1 MICRNSERQSHT
13 AHTLHQMT
21 ERDLPTDPEPVDEED
36 EEVDQ
41 LYEHYAIRADQGQE
55 PLRVDRFLVNM
66 MPKISRNRIQ
76 RAASSGFI
84 FVNGEPVKSNYKVKP
99 LDRVS
104 MRLERPPMTLEIT
117 PQEMPLEIVY
127 EDDWLLVVNKPAGLV
142 VHPGHG
148 NWDGTLLNGLAWYLR
163 NNPDFDVNDPA
174 IGLVHRIDKDTS
186 GLLVIAKTAEV
197 KSSLGKQFF
206 DHSTRREY
214 VAVIWGHM
222 DPADGVLRSNLA
234 RDPRDRTRMAAFPYE
249 GEVGKTAVTHYAT
262 EEYLGYLS
270 QVRCRLET
278 GRTHQIRVHL
288 SNEGHPLFNDAVYG
302 GDRILRG
309 NRFASYKKFVENAFA
324 ICPRQA
330 LHAQTLGFFHP
341 ILKRQMDFSSTLPPD
356 MTALIEKWRKYVDD
370 GNVENL

>member
-1 MICRNSERQSHT
+1 
-13 AHTLHQMT
+13 MT
-21 ERDLPTDPEPVDEED
+21 ERDLPTNPEPVDEED

-249 GEVGKTAVTHYAT
+249 GEVGKTAVTHYTT

-324 ICPRQA
+324 LCPRQA

>member
-1 MICRNSERQSHT
+1 
-13 AHTLHQMT
+13 MT

-66 MPKISRNRIQ
+66 MPKISRSRIQ

-249 GEVGKTAVTHYAT
+249 GAVGKTAVTHYTT

>member
-1 MICRNSERQSHT
+1 
-13 AHTLHQMT
+13 MT
-21 ERDLPTDPEPVDEED
+21 DRDLPTVPEPVDEED

-55 PLRVDRFLVNM
+55 PLRVDRFLLNM
-66 MPKISRNRIQ
+66 MPKISRSRIQ

-117 PQEMPLEIVY
+117 PQKMPLEIVY

>member
-1 MICRNSERQSHT
+1 
-13 AHTLHQMT
+13 MT
-21 ERDLPTDPEPVDEED
+21 ERDLPTDTEPVDEED

-84 FVNGEPVKSNYKVKP
+84 FVNGEPVKSNHKVKP

-197 KSSLGKQFF
+197 KSALGKQFF

>member
-1 MICRNSERQSHT
+1 
-13 AHTLHQMT
+13 MT
-21 ERDLPTDPEPVDEED
+21 DRDLPTVPEPVDEED

-41 LYEHYAIRADQGQE
+41 LYEHYAITADQGQE

-66 MPKISRNRIQ
+66 MPKISRSRIQ

-117 PQEMPLEIVY
+117 PQEMSLEIVY

-163 NNPDFDVNDPA
+163 NDPDFDVNDPT

-197 KSSLGKQFF
+197 KSALGKQFF

-222 DPADGVLRSNLA
+222 DPAEGVLRSNIA
-234 RDPRDRTRMAAFPYE
+234 RDPRDRTRMAPFPYE
-249 GEVGKTAVTHYAT
+249 GEVGKTAVTHYST

-288 SNEGHPLFNDAVYG
+288 SHEGHPLFNDAVYG

>member
-1 MICRNSERQSHT
+1 
-13 AHTLHQMT
+13 MT
-21 ERDLPTDPEPVDEED
+21 DRDLPTEPEPVDEED

-41 LYEHYAIRADQGQE
+41 LYEHYAITADQGQE

-66 MPKISRNRIQ
+66 MPKISRSRIQ

-104 MRLERPPMTLEIT
+104 TRLERPPMTLEIT

-163 NNPDFDVNDPA
+163 SDPDFDVNDPA

-197 KSSLGKQFF
+197 KSALGKQFF

-222 DPADGVLRSNLA
+222 DPADGVLRSNIA
-234 RDPRDRTRMAAFPYE
+234 RDPRDRTRMAPFPYE
-249 GEVGKTAVTHYAT
+249 GEVGKTAVTHYST
-262 EEYLGYLS
+262 EEYLGYPS

-288 SNEGHPLFNDAVYG
+288 SHEGHPLFNDAVYG

>member
-1 MICRNSERQSHT
+1 
-13 AHTLHQMT
+13 MT

-117 PQEMPLEIVY
+117 PQEMPLEVVY

-288 SNEGHPLFNDAVYG
+288 SNEGHPLFNDTVYG

>member
-1 MICRNSERQSHT
+1 
-13 AHTLHQMT
+13 MT
-21 ERDLPTDPEPVDEED
+21 DRDLPTEPEPVDEED

-41 LYEHYAIRADQGQE
+41 LYEHYAITADQGQE

-66 MPKISRNRIQ
+66 MPKISRSRIQ

-117 PQEMPLEIVY
+117 PQEMSLEIVY

-163 NNPDFDVNDPA
+163 NDPDFDVNDPA

-197 KSSLGKQFF
+197 KSALGKQFF

-222 DPADGVLRSNLA
+222 DPADGVLRSNIA
-234 RDPRDRTRMAAFPYE
+234 RDPRDRTRMAPFPYE
-249 GEVGKTAVTHYAT
+249 GEVGKTAVTHYST

-288 SNEGHPLFNDAVYG
+288 SHEGHPLFNDAVYG

>member
-1 MICRNSERQSHT
+1 
-13 AHTLHQMT
+13 MT
-21 ERDLPTDPEPVDEED
+21 ERDLPTDTEPVDEED

-66 MPKISRNRIQ
+66 MTKISRNRIQ

-84 FVNGEPVKSNYKVKP
+84 FVNGEPVQSNYKVKP

-117 PQEMPLEIVY
+117 PQEMPLEVVY

>member
-1 MICRNSERQSHT
+1 
-13 AHTLHQMT
+13 MT
-21 ERDLPTDPEPVDEED
+21 ERDLPTEPEPVDEED

-41 LYEHYAIRADQGQE
+41 LYEHYAITADQGQE

-66 MPKISRNRIQ
+66 MPKISRSRIQ

-117 PQEMPLEIVY
+117 PREMPLEIVY

-288 SNEGHPLFNDAVYG
+288 SHEGHPLFNDAVYG
-302 GDRILRG
+302 GDQILRG

-341 ILKRQMDFSSTLPPD
+341 ILKRQMDFTSTLPPD

>member
-1 MICRNSERQSHT
+1 
-13 AHTLHQMT
+13 MT
-21 ERDLPTDPEPVDEED
+21 ERDLPTDPGPVDEED

-288 SNEGHPLFNDAVYG
+288 SHEGHPLFNDAVYG

>member
-1 MICRNSERQSHT
+1 
-13 AHTLHQMT
+13 MT
-21 ERDLPTDPEPVDEED
+21 ERDLPTEPEPVDEED

-41 LYEHYAIRADQGQE
+41 LYEHYAITADQGQE

-66 MPKISRNRIQ
+66 MPKISRSRIQ

-117 PQEMPLEIVY
+117 PQEMSLEIVY

-163 NNPDFDVNDPA
+163 NDPDFDVNDPA

-197 KSSLGKQFF
+197 KSALGKQFF

-222 DPADGVLRSNLA
+222 DPADGVLRSNIA
-234 RDPRDRTRMAAFPYE
+234 RDPRDRTRMAPFPYE
-249 GEVGKTAVTHYAT
+249 GDVGKTAVTHYST

-288 SNEGHPLFNDAVYG
+288 SHEGHPLFNDAVYG

>member
-1 MICRNSERQSHT
+1 
-13 AHTLHQMT
+13 MT
-21 ERDLPTDPEPVDEED
+21 DRDLPTEPEPVDEED

-41 LYEHYAIRADQGQE
+41 LYEHYAITADQGQE

-66 MPKISRNRIQ
+66 MPKISRSRIQ

-117 PQEMPLEIVY
+117 PQEMSLEIVY

-163 NNPDFDVNDPA
+163 HDPDFDVNDPA

-197 KSSLGKQFF
+197 KSALGKQFF

-222 DPADGVLRSNLA
+222 DPADGVLRSNIA
-234 RDPRDRTRMAAFPYE
+234 RDPRDRTRMAPFPYE
-249 GEVGKTAVTHYAT
+249 GDVGKTAVTHYST

-288 SNEGHPLFNDAVYG
+288 SHEGHPLFNDAVYG

>member
-1 MICRNSERQSHT
+1 
-13 AHTLHQMT
+13 MT
-21 ERDLPTDPEPVDEED
+21 ERDLPTESEPVDEED

-41 LYEHYAIRADQGQE
+41 LYEHYAITADQGQE

-66 MPKISRNRIQ
+66 MPKISRSRIQ

-163 NNPDFDVNDPA
+163 NDPDFDVNDPA

-197 KSSLGKQFF
+197 KSALGKQFF

-222 DPADGVLRSNLA
+222 DPADGVLRSNIA
-234 RDPRDRTRMAAFPYE
+234 RDPRDRTRMAPFPYE
-249 GEVGKTAVTHYAT
+249 GEVGKTAVTHYST

-288 SNEGHPLFNDAVYG
+288 SHEGHPLFNDAVYG

>member
-1 MICRNSERQSHT
+1 
-13 AHTLHQMT
+13 MT
-21 ERDLPTDPEPVDEED
+21 ERDLPTDPGPVDEED

-84 FVNGEPVKSNYKVKP
+84 FVNGDPVKSNYKVKP

-288 SNEGHPLFNDAVYG
+288 SHEGHPLFNDAVYG

>member
-1 MICRNSERQSHT
+1 
-13 AHTLHQMT
+13 MT
-21 ERDLPTDPEPVDEED
+21 ERDLPTEPEPVDEED

-41 LYEHYAIRADQGQE
+41 LYEHYAITADQGQE

-66 MPKISRNRIQ
+66 MPKISRSRIQ

-117 PQEMPLEIVY
+117 PQEMSLEIVY

-163 NNPDFDVNDPA
+163 NNPEFDVNDPA

-197 KSSLGKQFF
+197 KSALGKQFF

-222 DPADGVLRSNLA
+222 DPAEGVLRSNIA
-234 RDPRDRTRMAAFPYE
+234 RDPRDRTRMAPFPYE
-249 GEVGKTAVTHYAT
+249 GEVGKTAVTHYST

-288 SNEGHPLFNDAVYG
+288 SHEGHPLFNDAVYG

-324 ICPRQA
+324 LCPRQA

>member
-1 MICRNSERQSHT
+1 
-13 AHTLHQMT
+13 MT
-21 ERDLPTDPEPVDEED
+21 ERDLPTESEPVDEED

-41 LYEHYAIRADQGQE
+41 LYEHYAITADQGQE

-66 MPKISRNRIQ
+66 MPKISRSRIQ

>member
-1 MICRNSERQSHT
+1 
-13 AHTLHQMT
+13 MT
-21 ERDLPTDPEPVDEED
+21 ERDLPTNPEPVDEED

-104 MRLERPPMTLEIT
+104 MRLERPPMNLEIT

>member
-1 MICRNSERQSHT
+1 
-13 AHTLHQMT
+13 MT

-99 LDRVS
+99 LDSVS

-262 EEYLGYLS
+262 EEFLGYLS

-288 SNEGHPLFNDAVYG
+288 SHEGHPLFNDAVYG

>member
-1 MICRNSERQSHT
+1 
-13 AHTLHQMT
+13 MT
-21 ERDLPTDPEPVDEED
+21 ERDLPTEPGPVDEED

-41 LYEHYAIRADQGQE
+41 LYEHYAITADQGQE

-66 MPKISRNRIQ
+66 MPKISRSRIQ

-104 MRLERPPMTLEIT
+104 MRLERPPMPLEIT
-117 PQEMPLEIVY
+117 PQEMSLEIVY

-163 NNPDFDVNDPA
+163 HDPDFDVNDPA

-197 KSSLGKQFF
+197 KSALGKQFF

-222 DPADGVLRSNLA
+222 DPADGVLRSNIA
-234 RDPRDRTRMAAFPYE
+234 RDPRDRTRMAPFPYE
-249 GEVGKTAVTHYAT
+249 GEVGKTAVTHYST

-288 SNEGHPLFNDAVYG
+288 SHEGHPLFNDAVYG

>member
-1 MICRNSERQSHT
+1 
-13 AHTLHQMT
+13 MT
-21 ERDLPTDPEPVDEED
+21 ERDLPTDTEPVDEED

-104 MRLERPPMTLEIT
+104 IRLERPPMTLEIT

-148 NWDGTLLNGLAWYLR
+148 NWDGTLLNGLAWYMR

-197 KSSLGKQFF
+197 KSALGKQFF

-324 ICPRQA
+324 LCPRQA

>member
-1 MICRNSERQSHT
+1 
-13 AHTLHQMT
+13 MT
-21 ERDLPTDPEPVDEED
+21 ERDLPTDTEPVDEED

-84 FVNGEPVKSNYKVKP
+84 FVNGDPVKSNYKVKP

-288 SNEGHPLFNDAVYG
+288 SHEGHPLFNDAVYG

>member
-1 MICRNSERQSHT
+1 
-13 AHTLHQMT
+13 MT
-21 ERDLPTDPEPVDEED
+21 DRDLPTESEPVDEED

-41 LYEHYAIRADQGQE
+41 LYEHYAITADQGQE

-117 PQEMPLEIVY
+117 PQEMSLEIVY

-197 KSSLGKQFF
+197 KSALGKQFF

-222 DPADGVLRSNLA
+222 DPADGVLRSNIA
-234 RDPRDRTRMAAFPYE
+234 RDPRDRTRMAPFPYE
-249 GEVGKTAVTHYAT
+249 GEVGKTAVTHYST

-288 SNEGHPLFNDAVYG
+288 SHEGHPLFNDAVYG

>member
-1 MICRNSERQSHT
+1 
-13 AHTLHQMT
+13 MT
-21 ERDLPTDPEPVDEED
+21 ERDLPTESEPVDEED

-41 LYEHYAIRADQGQE
+41 LYEHYAITADQGQE

-66 MPKISRNRIQ
+66 MPKISRSRIQ

-163 NNPDFDVNDPA
+163 HDPDFDVNDPA

-197 KSSLGKQFF
+197 KNALGKQFF

-222 DPADGVLRSNLA
+222 DPADGVLRSNIA
-234 RDPRDRTRMAAFPYE
+234 RDPRDRTRMAPFPYE
-249 GEVGKTAVTHYAT
+249 GDVGKTAVTHYST

-288 SNEGHPLFNDAVYG
+288 SHEGHPLFNDAVYG

>member
-1 MICRNSERQSHT
+1 
-13 AHTLHQMT
+13 MT
-21 ERDLPTDPEPVDEED
+21 ERDLPTEPEPVDEED

-41 LYEHYAIRADQGQE
+41 LYEHYAITADQGQE

-66 MPKISRNRIQ
+66 MPKISRSRIQ

-163 NNPDFDVNDPA
+163 HDPNFDVNDPA

-197 KSSLGKQFF
+197 KSALGKQFF

-222 DPADGVLRSNLA
+222 DPADGVLKSNIA
-234 RDPRDRTRMAAFPYE
+234 RDPRDRTRMAPFPYE
-249 GEVGKTAVTHYAT
+249 GEVGKTAVTHYST

-288 SNEGHPLFNDAVYG
+288 SHEGHPLFNDAVYG

>member
-1 MICRNSERQSHT
+1 
-13 AHTLHQMT
+13 MT
-21 ERDLPTDPEPVDEED
+21 ERDLPTESEPVDEED

-41 LYEHYAIRADQGQE
+41 LYEHYAITADQGQE

-66 MPKISRNRIQ
+66 MPKISRSRIQ

-117 PQEMPLEIVY
+117 PQEMSLEIVY

-163 NNPDFDVNDPA
+163 NDPDFDVNDPA

-197 KSSLGKQFF
+197 KSALGKQFF

-222 DPADGVLRSNLA
+222 DPAEGVLRSNIA
-234 RDPRDRTRMAAFPYE
+234 RDPRDRTRMAPFPYE
-249 GEVGKTAVTHYAT
+249 GDVGKTAVTHYST

-288 SNEGHPLFNDAVYG
+288 SHEGHPLFNDAVYG
-302 GDRILRG
+302 GDQILRG

>member
-1 MICRNSERQSHT
+1 
-13 AHTLHQMT
+13 MT

-197 KSSLGKQFF
+197 KSALGKQFF

>member
-1 MICRNSERQSHT
+1 
-13 AHTLHQMT
+13 MT
-21 ERDLPTDPEPVDEED
+21 ERDLPTDPGPVDEED

-148 NWDGTLLNGLAWYLR
+148 NWDGTLLNGLAWYMR

>member
-1 MICRNSERQSHT
+1 
-13 AHTLHQMT
+13 MT
-21 ERDLPTDPEPVDEED
+21 DRDLPTEPEPVDEED

-41 LYEHYAIRADQGQE
+41 LYEHYAITADQGQE

-163 NNPDFDVNDPA
+163 NDPDFDVNDPA

-197 KSSLGKQFF
+197 KSALGKQFF

-222 DPADGVLRSNLA
+222 DPAEGVLRSNLA
-234 RDPRDRTRMAAFPYE
+234 RDPRDRTRMAPFPYE
-249 GEVGKTAVTHYAT
+249 GEVGKTAVTHYST

-288 SNEGHPLFNDAVYG
+288 SHEGHPLFNDAVYG
-302 GDRILRG
+302 GDQILRG

>member
-1 MICRNSERQSHT
+1 
-13 AHTLHQMT
+13 MT
-21 ERDLPTDPEPVDEED
+21 DRDLPTESEPVDEED

-41 LYEHYAIRADQGQE
+41 LYEHYAITADQGQE

-66 MPKISRNRIQ
+66 MPKISRSRIQ

-117 PQEMPLEIVY
+117 PQEMSLEIVY

-163 NNPDFDVNDPA
+163 NDPDFDVNDPA

-197 KSSLGKQFF
+197 KSALGKQFF

-222 DPADGVLRSNLA
+222 DPAEGVLRSNIA
-234 RDPRDRTRMAAFPYE
+234 RDPRDRTRMAPFPYE
-249 GEVGKTAVTHYAT
+249 GEVGKTAVTHYST

-288 SNEGHPLFNDAVYG
+288 SHEGHPLFNDAVYG

>member
-1 MICRNSERQSHT
+1 
-13 AHTLHQMT
+13 MT
-21 ERDLPTDPEPVDEED
+21 ERDLPTEPEPVDEED

-41 LYEHYAIRADQGQE
+41 LYEHYAITADQGQE

-66 MPKISRNRIQ
+66 MPKISRSRIQ

-163 NNPDFDVNDPA
+163 NDPDFDVNDPA

-197 KSSLGKQFF
+197 KSALGKQFF

-222 DPADGVLRSNLA
+222 DPAEGVLRSNLA
-234 RDPRDRTRMAAFPYE
+234 RDPRDRTRMAPFPYE
-249 GEVGKTAVTHYAT
+249 GEVGKTAVTHYST

-288 SNEGHPLFNDAVYG
+288 SHEGHPLFNDAVYG
-302 GDRILRG
+302 GDQILRG

>member
-1 MICRNSERQSHT
+1 
-13 AHTLHQMT
+13 MT
-21 ERDLPTDPEPVDEED
+21 ERDLPTDTEPVDEED

-127 EDDWLLVVNKPAGLV
+127 EDDWLLVVNKRAGLV

>member
-1 MICRNSERQSHT
+1 
-13 AHTLHQMT
+13 MT
-21 ERDLPTDPEPVDEED
+21 ERDLPTDTEPVDEED

-324 ICPRQA
+324 LCPRQA

>member
-1 MICRNSERQSHT
+1 
-13 AHTLHQMT
+13 MT
-21 ERDLPTDPEPVDEED
+21 ERDLPTNPEPVDEED

-288 SNEGHPLFNDAVYG
+288 SHEGHPLFNDAVYG

>member
-1 MICRNSERQSHT
+1 
-13 AHTLHQMT
+13 MT
-21 ERDLPTDPEPVDEED
+21 ERDLPTDPGPVDEED
-36 EEVDQ
+36 EEIDQ

-222 DPADGVLRSNLA
+222 DPANGVLRSNLA

>member
-1 MICRNSERQSHT
+1 
-13 AHTLHQMT
+13 MT
-21 ERDLPTDPEPVDEED
+21 DRDLPTESEPVDEED

-41 LYEHYAIRADQGQE
+41 LYEHYAITADQGQE

-66 MPKISRNRIQ
+66 MPKISRSRIQ

-117 PQEMPLEIVY
+117 PQEMSLEIVY

-163 NNPDFDVNDPA
+163 NDPDFDVNDPA

-197 KSSLGKQFF
+197 KSALGKQFF

-222 DPADGVLRSNLA
+222 DPADGVLRSNIA
-234 RDPRDRTRMAAFPYE
+234 RDPRDRTRMAPFPYE
-249 GEVGKTAVTHYAT
+249 GEVGKTAVTHYST

-288 SNEGHPLFNDAVYG
+288 SHEGHPLFNDAVYG

>member
-1 MICRNSERQSHT
+1 
-13 AHTLHQMT
+13 MT
-21 ERDLPTDPEPVDEED
+21 ERDLPTEPEPVDEED

-41 LYEHYAIRADQGQE
+41 LYEHYAITADQGQE

-66 MPKISRNRIQ
+66 MPKISRSRIQ

-148 NWDGTLLNGLAWYLR
+148 NWDGTLLNGLSWYLR
-163 NNPDFDVNDPA
+163 NDPDFDVNDPA

-197 KSSLGKQFF
+197 KSALGKQFF

-222 DPADGVLRSNLA
+222 DPADGVLRSNIA
-234 RDPRDRTRMAAFPYE
+234 RDPRDRTRMAPFPYE
-249 GEVGKTAVTHYAT
+249 GEVGKTAVTHYST

-288 SNEGHPLFNDAVYG
+288 SHEGHPLFNDAVYG
-302 GDRILRG
+302 GDQILRG

>member
-1 MICRNSERQSHT
+1 
-13 AHTLHQMT
+13 MT
-21 ERDLPTDPEPVDEED
+21 ERDLPTEPEPVDEED

-41 LYEHYAIRADQGQE
+41 LYEHYAITANQGQE

-66 MPKISRNRIQ
+66 MPKISRSRIQ

-117 PQEMPLEIVY
+117 PQEMSLEIVY

-142 VHPGHG
+142 VQPGHG

-197 KSSLGKQFF
+197 KSALGKQFF

-222 DPADGVLRSNLA
+222 DPAEGVLRSNIA
-234 RDPRDRTRMAAFPYE
+234 RDPRDRTRMAPFPYE
-249 GEVGKTAVTHYAT
+249 GEVGKTAVTHYST

-288 SNEGHPLFNDAVYG
+288 SHEGHPLFNDAVYG

-324 ICPRQA
+324 LCPRQA

>member
-1 MICRNSERQSHT
+1 
-13 AHTLHQMT
+13 MT
-21 ERDLPTDPEPVDEED
+21 ERDLPTDTEPVDEED

-288 SNEGHPLFNDAVYG
+288 SHEGHPLFNDAVYG

-356 MTALIEKWRKYVDD
+356 MTALIEKWRKYIDD

>member
-1 MICRNSERQSHT
+1 
-13 AHTLHQMT
+13 MT
-21 ERDLPTDPEPVDEED
+21 ERDLPTEPEPVDEED

-41 LYEHYAIRADQGQE
+41 LYEHYAITADQGQE

-66 MPKISRNRIQ
+66 MPKISRSRIQ

-104 MRLERPPMTLEIT
+104 MRLERPPMNLEIT

-127 EDDWLLVVNKPAGLV
+127 EDDWLLVVNKPPGLV

-163 NNPDFDVNDPA
+163 HDPDFDVNDPA

-197 KSSLGKQFF
+197 KSALGKQFF

-222 DPADGVLRSNLA
+222 DPAEGVLRSNIA
-234 RDPRDRTRMAAFPYE
+234 RDPRDRTRMAPFPYE
-249 GEVGKTAVTHYAT
+249 GEVGKTAVTHYST

-288 SNEGHPLFNDAVYG
+288 SHEGHPLFNDAVYG

-330 LHAQTLGFFHP
+330 LHAQTLAFFHP